1 MTDAQKNANP
11 ASDATDL
18 DRQGGSSTQ
27 GSDRGTTLDSART
40 GGRTGGMGGM
50 PGTLN
55 ADTDMAGT
63 APTGELEDQ

>member
-1 MTDAQKNANP
+1 MTDAQKKANP

-18 DRQGGSSTQ
+18 ESQGGSSTE
-27 GSDRGTTLDSART
+27 GTDGDTTLDSARS